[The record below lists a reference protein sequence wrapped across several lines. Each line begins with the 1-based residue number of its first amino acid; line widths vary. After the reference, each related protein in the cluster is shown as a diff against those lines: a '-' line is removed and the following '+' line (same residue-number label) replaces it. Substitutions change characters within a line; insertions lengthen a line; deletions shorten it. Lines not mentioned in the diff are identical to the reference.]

1 VTELIKKKV
10 DETIPKAV
18 IQSLNAS
25 GFPFQTAIRHE
36 IPRQN
41 RWAVHASEYPWL
53 DGMNRD
59 NFLDIVAI
67 KGRFILCIE
76 CKKTGSEIFTFLLP
90 LGGLS
95 TGLVDDF
102 RGELVQYKPEG
113 GLIDNYPAVTQKI
126 QPRSF
131 FSEFCVVGSRKS
143 GKDQGR
149 LLERDASLLVRATD
163 AFSADQRELSKL
175 PDEKLPRVLL
185 PVMVTNA
192 PIYTAR
198 YAPTDVSLEKGEF
211 SKVQPEDVE
220 EAYWVRFSKSFT
232 ADRGRDMGHRSIFV
246 MNATSFGAFLEK
258 LEIAPN

>member
-1 VTELIKKKV
+1 VDEPTAHFRPEEQVTELIKKKV

-36 IPRQN
+36 IPRHN
-41 RWAVHASEYPWL
+41 GWAVHASEYPWL

-76 CKKTGSEIFTFLLP
+76 CKKTGSEI
-90 LGGLS
+90 
-95 TGLVDDF
+95 
-102 RGELVQYKPEG
+102 
-113 GLIDNYPAVTQKI
+113 
-126 QPRSF
+126 
-131 FSEFCVVGSRKS
+131 CVVGSRKS

-246 MNATSFGAFLEK
+246 VNATSFGAFLEK